1 MKNINRACCAA
12 IAAAGSVAFAAVDEN
27 LPWKWDTSARA
38 EPAAPAVVGSA
49 EGEGAFADWGYIRV
63 SVPIAPCGF
72 WIVIR

>member
-38 EPAAPAVVGSA
+38 EPAAPAVLGSEEA
-49 EGEGAFADWGYIRV
+49 ENSFADWGYI
-63 SVPIAPCGF
+63 SVCTKISPCGF
-72 WIVIR
+72 LIFIR